1 MQAGFAS
8 IALSSK
14 VVEGTVIAIDDHIP
28 VAPRA
33 KKLLVQQSIK
43 RAGRNMLGRDPETGH
58 LTNDKPGQTFDD
70 WKKEAQRAAAQAEA
84 ELEAERAAVAK
95 RLTGKTVSP
104 PK

>member
-1 MQAGFAS
+1 MRLASSRFFVENNRFAGPLKLMA
-8 IALSSK
+8 
-14 VVEGTVIAIDDHIP
+14 VAI
-28 VAPRA
+28 
-33 KKLLVQQSIK
+33 
-43 RAGRNMLGRDPETGH
+43 MRDCVTSERPER
-58 LTNDKPGQTFDD
+58 LDD